1 MLYHKLGIILF
12 GLQIT
17 ELTGRNNSSRIILNP
32 GNFKIPRRRD
42 DYLVEGLVIAENKT
56 SSDLSMEVDD
66 VTDLASVQ
74 RVNDL
79 AVIAKSISKS
89 IAMKRNVK
97 ARESKRSKSI
107 MFVRMKDMLS
117 PQPKNL
123 LILHSPNAPAA
134 SANTA
139 GAVGERKIN
148 KFVGC
153 GDSMFADEGTQ
164 EKDGSKKTKYT
175 WQTMLKRQRFDSE
188 DAAFE
193 VMQKLEEQNLR
204 SNFFVRKPMDLS
216 LVTIKT
222 SVLDEI
228 PLIYDHIL
236 IVGRELLNLADL
248 IRPLRARY
256 LGRLTFIVILSP
268 DMPHSIWQK
277 ISIYE
282 GIVFVRGSPI
292 EANDLRRAGIYRA
305 QQVIIVADPSAAR
318 HQSQGLMGMQ
328 TSGMNKTS
336 EALADVDAIF
346 SYQVIKKM
354 NERANLVIE
363 IVNIENIGFL
373 ELDATEMLSSKAKEN
388 YKFTPQFASGM
399 LFTSSLLDTL
409 VCQSFYNPN
418 IVRVVNKLIGGME
431 SKGSYTTTKE
441 GEEAESVFDG
451 VPQLDLNKVTS
462 SCLYQIPIPENLEP
476 RTFGSLFK
484 YLSNDNMIPL
494 AILRGTFTHLKL
506 GPLGNKMPYVFTN
519 PNYDSE
525 LFSCDKIFVLSQNP
539 LTLTKLQ
546 TFIQTS
552 NDIKEYEEKARSKI
566 QLEIKD
572 EFHEEFVHLHNHRR
586 EMENI
591 IESLS
596 EFTHQS
602 FADLSM
608 KLKSAVTKE
617 KMLQRTRTI
626 ASMSK
631 SSKFD
636 QQSKVTSAAVMHQQV
651 RAASAGPSS
660 RR

>member
-1 MLYHKLGIILF
+1 MLSNMLYQKLGIILF

-17 ELTGRNNSSRIILNP
+17 ELTGRNTSSRILLNP
-32 GNFKIPRRRD
+32 GNFNSPRRRD
-42 DYLVEGLVIAENKT
+42 QYIVEGLVIAENKT
-56 SSDLSMEVDD
+56 SSDLSMEIDD
-66 VTDLASVQ
+66 VSDLASVQ
-74 RVNDL
+74 RVDHL
-79 AVIAKSISKS
+79 STIARSISKS
-89 IAMKRNVK
+89 IAMKRNFAKV
-97 ARESKRSKSI
+97 REPKRSKSI
-107 MFVRMKDMLS
+107 MYVNMKDMLS

-123 LILHSPNAPAA
+123 LASHSPTAAKAPA
-134 SANTA
+134 SS
-139 GAVGERKIN
+139 V
-148 KFVGC
+148 V
-153 GDSMFADEGTQ
+153 FAQVTQ
-164 EKDGSKKTKYT
+164 ESSDSKSSKYN
-175 WQTMLKRQRFDSE
+175 WQTMLKRQRSDKE

-193 VMQKLEEQNLR
+193 VIQRMEEQALR
-204 SNFFVRKPMDLS
+204 SNFFVRKPMELS

-228 PLIYDHIL
+228 PLMNDHIL

-248 IRPLRARY
+248 IKPLRARY

-305 QQVIIVADPSAAR
+305 HQVIIVADPSAAR
-318 HQSQGLMGMQ
+318 HKNIQ
-328 TSGMNKTS
+328 TSGMNKTL

-373 ELDATEMLSSKAKEN
+373 ELDTTEILSSKAKEN

-418 IVRVVNKLIGGME
+418 IVRVVNKLIGGMD
-431 SKGSYTTTKE
+431 SKGIKE
-441 GEEAESVFDG
+441 GEVSQG
-451 VPQLDLNKVTS
+451 VLDVVSQLDITKVAS

-476 RTFGSLFK
+476 RTFGALFK

-519 PNYDSE
+519 PNSDSE
-525 LFSCDKIFVLSQNP
+525 LFSCDKIFVLSQKP

-546 TFIQTS
+546 TFIQAS
-552 NDIKEYEEKARSKI
+552 KDIKEYEEKERSKI
-566 QLEIKD
+566 QLGIKH
-572 EFHEEFVHLHNHRR
+572 EFQEEFVHLSNHRR

-591 IESLS
+591 IEALG
-596 EFTHQS
+596 EFTHQT
-602 FADLSM
+602 FTDLSM
-608 KLKSAVTKE
+608 KLQSAVTQE
-617 KMLQRTRTI
+617 KILQRARGI

-631 SSKFD
+631 SSISDK
-636 QQSKVTSAAVMHQQV
+636 QSKVSTAAPAGMKHQLKQM
-651 RAASAGPSS
+651 RASSAGPSS